1 MVYDNNAIFVALDNT
16 NERQNI
22 VRIYT
27 QHNQFSR
34 LRAYYLL
41 ALSII
46 ALSIIIGQFLVQR
59 HLREQESDAHIVNMA
74 GRQRMLS
81 QKISKL
87 ILLINRLNT
96 KERDSLLKELASV
109 NTEWIENN
117 TSLRYGNEAAAIPIS
132 KSKAINRLFLEN
144 QPVFDSIYFASNR
157 IYSQLK
163 NGDKSSYPFL
173 ENDMRTV
180 LKHEPI
186 FLRHMDSIV
195 YTYEKL
201 ASGKIVKLKRTEYIL
216 FGISLLIIILEV
228 LLIFIPTTRKVNE
241 TLIKLIKS
249 ESDAQQMSKEIGALY
264 ASLEESYERISG
276 ITLPVA
282 PPRLIAKSDKGG
294 NLYYVSDYYLRSFSH
309 EEQRYKTIANLFGL
323 AGEAADDFNDQLID
337 VVSNLK
343 NWHKE
348 LVYSDKSGEKRH
360 MDIHIIPIYNQ
371 EGEVDVLQVFAADMT
386 PRRLAEQD
394 MYKKDRAEIE
404 RKVNEQKFRSILV
417 LEGQEEER
425 KRIAMNIH
433 DGIGQMLTSLKF
445 QTASIDLSKTKE
457 TEQKLLDI
465 NKLIKDII
473 QEVRIV
479 TFNLKPPVLSD
490 YGLVAGLKNLVQEID
505 KLSNNRLIFEN
516 ITDFQQRLSPK
527 VENNIYRIVQEAVN
541 NAIKYANSPTV
552 LVSLEHNTDEL
563 ILTIKDTGV
572 GFESKSTDL
581 FHADYGHGF
590 LNMQERATYINGK
603 LLIESKP
610 GLGTIIKLFVP
621 LKNKPGNIAI

>member
-87 ILLINRLNT
+87 ILLTNRLNT

-109 NTEWIENN
+109 NAEWIENN

>member
-1 MVYDNNAIFVALDNT
+1 MDNT